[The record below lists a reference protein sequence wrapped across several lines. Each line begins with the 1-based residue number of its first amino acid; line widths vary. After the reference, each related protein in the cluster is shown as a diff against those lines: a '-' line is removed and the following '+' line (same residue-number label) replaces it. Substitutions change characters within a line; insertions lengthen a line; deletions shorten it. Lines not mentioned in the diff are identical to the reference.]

1 MSKSD
6 RLPFEQNSRAKKSK
20 DSKKLSES
28 VVAKTTDGKSA
39 SKPVDNFKGKP
50 VNTTSVKPASKV
62 NNKVNSNSSKRDSL
76 NSSKRDSLGI
86 PDEVNRRIVRR
97 AALFCGVPTT
107 LGLSTFVISY
117 FLVSK
122 HIVDLPTSAVVLLSM
137 LFLGM
142 GVLGLSYG
150 AISASWD
157 VGRVG
162 SWWGYAEF
170 RTNFGHL
177 TQAWKSQQQMAK
189 GKNSP

>member
-6 RLPFEQNSRAKKSK
+6 RIPFEPNSRSKKSK
-20 DSKKLSES
+20 DLKKPSEPVVPKSNANKPPNKAS
-28 VVAKTTDGKSA
+28 VTPAPKAAAKSNNA
-39 SKPVDNFKGKP
+39 S
-50 VNTTSVKPASKV
+50 
-62 NNKVNSNSSKRDSL
+62 
-76 NSSKRDSLGI
+76 SSKRDSLGI
-86 PDEVNRRIVRR
+86 PEEVNRRIIRR
-97 AALFCGVPTT
+97 AALFCGVPTA
-107 LGLSTFVISY
+107 LGLSTFIISY

-170 RTNFGHL
+170 RTNFGYL
-177 TQAWKSQQQMAK
+177 TQAWKSQQQLAK
-189 GKNSP
+189 GKNNP

>member
-6 RLPFEQNSRAKKSK
+6 RLPFEPNSRAKKSK

-39 SKPVDNFKGKP
+39 SKPVDDFKSKP
-50 VNTTSVKPASKV
+50 VNATSVKPASKV
-62 NNKVNSNSSKRDSL
+62 NNKVNS